1 MPNVTIPIGDARVS
15 FAIPAGF
22 TSATPSD
29 AAVLAAYEM
38 TDASST
44 SVASISLRHY
54 KIEASSTPSTV
65 IQETAISAS
74 GVPATVTAF
83 SSSESGDRRYT
94 VVLIER
100 SGSIIDTAY
109 YLVHGTDLFRF
120 DAIDTNVQNWSDPSL
135 NVAALPA
142 HTALK
147 KLLLTLQML

>member
-1 MPNVTIPIGDARVS
+1 
-15 FAIPAGF
+15 
-22 TSATPSD
+22 
-29 AAVLAAYEM
+29 
-38 TDASST
+38 
-44 SVASISLRHY
+44 
-54 KIEASSTPSTV
+54 
-65 IQETAISAS
+65 
-74 GVPATVTAF
+74 VTAF